1 MMHPD
6 PNFKPEQKV
15 RWYADHGGDEEP
27 KSFPNING
35 RPVALMQKALDSFD
49 KYMAE
54 NHPNGFANLAMSQD
68 AFDAYWKAYIDSWN
82 KAHENDYPEPAWHYG
97 HKEPKSH
104 PMGMTS
110 QVNSYAQVEDDAEP
124 GTKPFVVKDKKKPV
138 KKAKKTT
145 KKAKKVKKPE
155 LWRNVDYPFWGDGNG
170 GGSEKADAFY
180 HFGKQTKTAEEFNK
194 KALHPMIRASNQ
206 NDKEPKSHWQ
216 KVAFGGNGINLQTA
230 SEFNE
235 GKYKSLL

>member
-1 MMHPD
+1 MHPD

-110 QVNSYAQVEDDAEP
+110 QVNSQPARFFP
-124 GTKPFVVKDKKKPV
+124 S
-138 KKAKKTT
+138 TT
-145 KKAKKVKKPE
+145 KYRTVATRLASRCIPRTARQPLPCLSRSNGTIKAPSSFTPHAQMG
-155 LWRNVDYPFWGDGNG
+155 RF
-170 GGSEKADAFY
+170 
-180 HFGKQTKTAEEFNK
+180 
-194 KALHPMIRASNQ
+194 
-206 NDKEPKSHWQ
+206 
-216 KVAFGGNGINLQTA
+216 
-230 SEFNE
+230 
-235 GKYKSLL
+235 